1 MTLFN
6 KLKWVLG
13 ILMVFVLIITTNLID
28 RNNFVRVR
36 DAVSTIYE
44 DRIIANDL
52 IFDMQK
58 LVHEKELAVT
68 LSDSVFLHTESPK
81 YNADLQAL
89 ISRFEQTKLTPEEA
103 RVFED
108 LKTNLD
114 VLYNYDVKTL
124 QSNLNYKSKIA
135 PKFAKVKANLDDLS
149 KIQLREGRRQK
160 AISKK
165 AIDTVEL
172 FTDIEIYFLVFLA
185 IVVQVIV
192 MYNPKEKG

>member
-13 ILMVFVLIITTNLID
+13 ILIVFVLIITTNLID

-58 LVHEKELAVT
+58 LVYEKELAVT

-108 LKTNLD
+108 LKTNLE

-124 QSNLNYKSKIA
+124 QSTLNYESKIA

-172 FTDIEIYFLVFLA
+172 FTDIEIYILVVLA
-185 IVVQVIV
+185 IIVQVIV
-192 MYNPKEKG
+192 MYNPKEKA